1 MRGPGVAG
9 FAPTR
14 GTPPEV
20 AALLAD
26 PDAPFRD
33 PRARIL
39 KNSPS
44 STVAILEVTV
54 DGSPRNAIYKR
65 FRVQSLSRAAVA
77 IMRRSKCMRSWLL
90 GNAFVDC
97 LLPTARP
104 LAAFERRRFGQA
116 WEGYLLTEMID
127 GAIDLRQAF
136 EPLGA
141 RRQLHSRIDL
151 VARLIRTLHERGWSH
166 RDLKAPNILLAP
178 SGDGIEQAWFIDL
191 VGASRPLWLTRRRQ
205 IRDLARLNA
214 SFIDRPG
221 LSRTDRLRF
230 LLCYLNSALS
240 GRGDWKVWWTG
251 IARATE
257 GKMEKNRKRGRPLA

>member
-1 MRGPGVAG
+1 MSLTGS
-9 FAPTR
+9 
-14 GTPPEV
+14 PERV
-20 AALLAD
+20 S
-26 PDAPFRD
+26 
-33 PRARIL
+33 PRCVRQ
-39 KNSPS
+39 
-44 STVAILEVTV
+44 

-65 FRVQSLSRAAVA
+65 FRVRSLSRAAAALV
-77 IMRRSKCMRSWLL
+77 RRSKCMRSWLL
-90 GNAFVDC
+90 GNAFLDC

-104 LAAFERRRFGQA
+104 LAAFERRRFGLA
-116 WEGYLLTEMID
+116 WDGYLLTEMIA
-127 GAIDLRQAF
+127 GAIDLRQTVDSIDS
-136 EPLGA
+136 
-141 RRQLHSRIDL
+141 RRQLQARIEL

-178 SGDGIEQAWFIDL
+178 SNDGVERAWFIDL
-191 VGASRPLWLTRRRQ
+191 VGASRPFWLTRRRRM
-205 IRDLARLNA
+205 RDLARLNA

-230 LLCYLNSALS
+230 LLCYLNSALI